1 MTAYKGI
8 EIAPGLRPLLRHM
21 ESVDEYREMLQR
33 LQAVW
38 DNLALLG
45 QLSGMA
51 TDMGS
56 TRQAFAD
63 LTTSLLNNL
72 GLETRRKVVQEMR
85 ARAQVAVDI
94 LTRNLFERT
103 ADIGFLATDDDL
115 RRHAA
120 GGEHAPSRAAIVA
133 RFRDYVRKY
142 SVYDDIVLLAPDGE
156 VLARL
161 DERCPVERSGD
172 PLIAEAL
179 ATPAAYL
186 EHFRPSDLYP
196 GRGPV
201 LLYAYRVTAEDGTPL
216 AVLCLSFRF
225 DNEMARIF
233 ANLRRA
239 GDWHVIALLDAE
251 GRVLASSD
259 QQQLPLAARVET
271 VLDADCRVV
280 RHGGRQY
287 LAATRPTAG
296 YQGYSGPGWLGHVM
310 VPLEHAFTDDG
321 ADRLSSVPPALVAG
335 VMRSP
340 TLFSAEMR
348 SIPEHADRIQQELNR
363 SVWNG
368 SVQQSRA
375 QGSLNTGFSKVLL
388 GEIGHTGLQT
398 RDVFERSIGNLHQT
412 VVSAILGDSEFLA
425 ALAIDIMDRNLYE
438 RANDCRWWALTT
450 AFRELLAGDPHGE
463 ASRQRIGAILAG
475 INALYTVYDNLVVF
489 DRHGRVVAVSNPA
502 HAGQVGSSL
511 GDEWVRRTLALDDSQ
526 QYAVSAFEPTPLYAG
541 RHTYI
546 YAAPIFSPD
555 GAGVGG
561 IGIVFDAAPQFDAM
575 LQDALPR
582 DTQGQ
587 PLAGSFAV
595 FAERGR
601 RVIASTLPGLTAG
614 ELLPVAA
621 EFLVDG
627 GSGIVSHQ
635 GAYYAVGSRL
645 STGYREYKGAE
656 DAYRNEVFAL
666 VFIPLGQVMA
676 DSAAAPAGRLRA
688 SARRALEPGL
698 ATTEIATFHIGDEW
712 LGLLCSEVLEAVDAS
727 GITPVPGMPPAVR
740 GVLMYQGNPVPV
752 FDLKHELRFGRGV
765 DENGYRQVVIVRAGE
780 SSGRDNDTG
789 HGAPFGIL
797 AHGLA
802 ETLEVASQHVEPIS
816 TLFPGHAAL
825 AESVVRP
832 DPGQGRDGILVVLSS
847 RRLRNRLARSVE
859 LPERLPPALSG
870 EPPLLRPV
878 LSEAGSAG

>member
-225 DNEMARIF
+225 DNEMARVF

-259 QQQLPLAARVET
+259 QQQLPLAAHIET

-287 LAATRPTAG
+287 LAATRP
-296 YQGYSGPGWLGHVM
+296 
-310 VPLEHAFTDDG
+310 
-321 ADRLSSVPPALVAG
+321 
-335 VMRSP
+335 
-340 TLFSAEMR
+340 
-348 SIPEHADRIQQELNR
+348 
-363 SVWNG
+363 
-368 SVQQSRA
+368 
-375 QGSLNTGFSKVLL
+375 
-388 GEIGHTGLQT
+388 
-398 RDVFERSIGNLHQT
+398 
-412 VVSAILGDSEFLA
+412 
-425 ALAIDIMDRNLYE
+425 
-438 RANDCRWWALTT
+438 
-450 AFRELLAGDPHGE
+450 
-463 ASRQRIGAILAG
+463 
-475 INALYTVYDNLVVF
+475 
-489 DRHGRVVAVSNPA
+489 
-502 HAGQVGSSL
+502 
-511 GDEWVRRTLALDDSQ
+511 
-526 QYAVSAFEPTPLYAG
+526 
-541 RHTYI
+541 
-546 YAAPIFSPD
+546 
-555 GAGVGG
+555 
-561 IGIVFDAAPQFDAM
+561 
-575 LQDALPR
+575 
-582 DTQGQ
+582 
-587 PLAGSFAV
+587 
-595 FAERGR
+595 
-601 RVIASTLPGLTAG
+601 
-614 ELLPVAA
+614 
-621 EFLVDG
+621 
-627 GSGIVSHQ
+627 
-635 GAYYAVGSRL
+635 
-645 STGYREYKGAE
+645 
-656 DAYRNEVFAL
+656 
-666 VFIPLGQVMA
+666 
-676 DSAAAPAGRLRA
+676 
-688 SARRALEPGL
+688 
-698 ATTEIATFHIGDEW
+698 
-712 LGLLCSEVLEAVDAS
+712 
-727 GITPVPGMPPAVR
+727 
-740 GVLMYQGNPVPV
+740 
-752 FDLKHELRFGRGV
+752 
-765 DENGYRQVVIVRAGE
+765 
-780 SSGRDNDTG
+780 
-789 HGAPFGIL
+789 
-797 AHGLA
+797 
-802 ETLEVASQHVEPIS
+802 
-816 TLFPGHAAL
+816 
-825 AESVVRP
+825 
-832 DPGQGRDGILVVLSS
+832 
-847 RRLRNRLARSVE
+847 
-859 LPERLPPALSG
+859 
-870 EPPLLRPV
+870 
-878 LSEAGSAG
+878 